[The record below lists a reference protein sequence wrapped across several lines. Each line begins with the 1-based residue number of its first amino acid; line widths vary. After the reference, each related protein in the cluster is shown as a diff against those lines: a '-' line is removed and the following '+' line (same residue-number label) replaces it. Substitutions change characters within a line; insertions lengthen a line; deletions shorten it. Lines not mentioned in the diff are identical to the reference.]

1 MSRDGSGN
9 YTLPVGNPVVSGTII
24 DVNWANPTMAD
35 IAQQLNNVVTR
46 DGALGPLVPI
56 PMPDGTQALPGMS
69 FKLAPGTGLWREATK
84 AGYSRFGVAAWYI
97 DSTGLVV
104 PSNITVN
111 SVNSGPLA
119 GFRNRLTNGG
129 FDVWQRGTGFVLTA
143 GLPAYTADCVRVYSG
158 GAGVAITKDTT
169 AFNTPHLVVGG
180 IASST
185 GVGVGLPVES
195 ANLDDLAD
203 GPVTFSYEVY
213 SSTVR
218 TVGYNCVYF
227 NTKDGGMGATTT
239 GSTNTSL
246 LTTAVNT
253 WQKVSVTIAALPN
266 GFRNGGNFEA
276 LLGNVAAGQTVR
288 LKNFQLEIGSVA
300 TPFEF
305 RPYAVELALC
315 QRMGFRLN
323 DSATGYSI
331 SGFGYAVT
339 GTQAYVFIPVS
350 TRLRIKPSTVSF
362 TASGWELLNNTT
374 ATPYTVTN
382 MSVADYS
389 GAYITLFCTVASG
402 LTAGTIYSLRQSN
415 NSSAILDIF
424 VDS

>member
-46 DGALGPLVPI
+46 DGVLGPLVPI
-56 PMPDGTQALPGMS
+56 PMPDGTQALPGVS
-69 FKLAPGTGLWREATK
+69 FKLAPGTGLWREAAK
-84 AGYSRFGVAAWYI
+84 AGYSYNGVAAWYK

-119 GFRNRLTNGG
+119 GFRNRFTNGG
-129 FDVWQRGTGFVLTA
+129 FDVWQRGTGITLTA

-158 GAGVAITKDTT
+158 GAGVTINKDTVS
-169 AFNTPHLVVGG
+169 FSTPHLVVTG
-180 IASST
+180 IASNT
-185 GVGVGLPVES
+185 GVNIGLPIES

-203 GPVTFSYEVY
+203 GPVTFSYEVH
-213 SSTVR
+213 SNTVR

-239 GSTNTSL
+239 SSTNPSL

-276 LLGNVAAGQTVR
+276 LLGNVTAGQTVR

-305 RPYAVELALC
+305 RPYAVELAMC
-315 QRMGFRLN
+315 QRYFE
-323 DSATGYSI
+323 
-331 SGFGYAVT
+331 
-339 GTQAYVFIPVS
+339 VS
-350 TRLRIKPSTVSF
+350 PP
-362 TASGWELLNNTT
+362 LLLG
-374 ATPYTVTN
+374 TPYTAPST
-382 MSVADYS
+382 SGEVATTWQFKVPKR
-389 GAYITLFCTVASG
+389 AINA
-402 LTAGTIYSLRQSN
+402 TI
-415 NSSAILDIF
+415 SSATPIIPSNILTTGCIIQLTTNPSANATTVVNATASSEF
-424 VDS
+424 